1 MDLSAGT
8 SSFEGMVT
16 SFRRMGGKEVLL
28 ALLTWAENHGLDTAK
43 EAALDWNTWART
55 RQFIMQAASRGDESA
70 IKVIKPRKLILD
82 VTRLLNTGAHS
93 EDWVPWEE
101 TAGELG
107 TLPSPQRRPPMAA
120 PPGCTAP
127 NAPPAPA
134 PLPAEPLSTHPRS
147 GNAPAGDNEPHY
159 AIAPRRDAVRRRN
172 APCLR
177 GAAVPGHST
186 PAFWLGTL

>member
-82 VTRLLNTGAHS
+82 VTRLLNTGAHG

-120 PPGCTAP
+120 PPRTR
-127 NAPPAPA
+127 PPRRPRSLPSRFPHTPGAAMPRRA
-134 PLPAEPLSTHPRS
+134 TTSRITPLPRAEML
-147 GNAPAGDNEPHY
+147 
-159 AIAPRRDAVRRRN
+159 
-172 APCLR
+172 
-177 GAAVPGHST
+177 
-186 PAFWLGTL
+186 

>member
-55 RQFIMQAASRGDESA
+55 GQFIMQAASRGDESA

-93 EDWVPWEE
+93 EDWVPWE
-101 TAGELG
+101 G
-107 TLPSPQRRPPMAA
+107 QRGSWAPFRARRDGRPWPPRPAA
-120 PPGCTAP
+120 PPRTR
-127 NAPPAPA
+127 PPRRPRSLPSRFPHTPGAAMPRRA
-134 PLPAEPLSTHPRS
+134 TTSRITPLPRAEML
-147 GNAPAGDNEPHY
+147 
-159 AIAPRRDAVRRRN
+159 
-172 APCLR
+172 
-177 GAAVPGHST
+177 
-186 PAFWLGTL
+186 